1 MSSMLRVDAIDLHY
15 GAAQAL
21 RSVSLA
27 AEPGK
32 VTCILGR
39 NGVGKTSLLDAL
51 AGQQPVSK
59 GSITLDGSDITRLN
73 PSERARRGIA
83 YVPQGREIFP
93 LLTVEE
99 NLKTGFAPLKRED
112 RSIPPD
118 IFSLFPVLNGMLG
131 RRGGD
136 LSGGQQQQL
145 AIGRAL
151 VMRPRLLLLDEPTE
165 GIQPSIIKDIGR
177 AIAYLRNLG
186 QIAVV
191 LVEQYLD
198 FARELG
204 DFFAVMDRGA
214 IVYSCNRDTMDEAA
228 LKLAMAI

>member
-1 MSSMLRVDAIDLHY
+1 MLDVEAIDLHY

-21 RSVSLA
+21 RGVSLQ

-32 VTCILGR
+32 VTCVLGR
-39 NGVGKTSLLDAL
+39 NGVGKTSLLRAL
-51 AGQQPVSK
+51 IGQHRVSR
-59 GSITLDGSDITRLN
+59 GSIRWEGADITRLR
-73 PSERARRGIA
+73 PEDRARQGIG

-99 NLKTGFAPLKRED
+99 NLKTGFAPLKREQ
-112 RSIPPD
+112 RTIPD
-118 IFSLFPVLNGMLG
+118 DVFALFPVLGSMLR

-145 AIGRAL
+145 AIGRAM
-151 VMRPRLLLLDEPTE
+151 VMQPRLLLLDEPTE
-165 GIQPSIIKDIGR
+165 GIQPSIIKEIGR
-177 AIAYLRNLG
+177 AIGYLRNLG
-186 QIAVV
+186 GIAIV

-204 DFFAVMDRGA
+204 DHFAVMERGA
-214 IVYSCNRDTMDEAA
+214 IVYRCARADMDDGA
-228 LKLAMAI
+228 LRRALAL

>member
-1 MSSMLRVDAIDLHY
+1 MLEVRSIDLHY
-15 GAAQAL
+15 GAAQVL
-21 RSVSLA
+21 RGVSLV

-32 VTCILGR
+32 VTCVLGR
-39 NGVGKTSLLDAL
+39 NGVGKTSLLRAL
-51 AGQQPVSK
+51 VGQHPISK
-59 GSITLDGSDITRLN
+59 GSIEYDSHDITRLR
-73 PSERARRGIA
+73 PYERARRGIA

-99 NLKTGFAPLKRED
+99 NLKTGYAPLARAD
-112 RSIPPD
+112 RNIPD
-118 IFSLFPVLNGMLG
+118 DVFSLFPVLNSMLG

-177 AIAYLRNLG
+177 AIAYLRALG
-186 QIAVV
+186 GMAIV

-198 FARELG
+198 FAHELG
-204 DFFAVMDRGA
+204 DHFVVMDRGSITYA
-214 IVYSCNRDTMDEAA
+214 CDRATLDEGA
-228 LKLAMAI
+228 LRRAMAL

>member
-1 MSSMLRVDAIDLHY
+1 MLQIESIDLHY

-21 RSVSLA
+21 RNVSLSA
-27 AEPGK
+27 AAGK
-32 VTCILGR
+32 VTCVLGR
-39 NGVGKTSLLDAL
+39 NGVGKTSLLDAV
-51 AGQQPVSK
+51 AGQHAISK
-59 GSITLDGSDITRLN
+59 GAITFEGEDITRLR

-99 NLKTGFAPLKRED
+99 NLKTGFAPLKREQ
-112 RSIPPD
+112 RSIPD
-118 IFSLFPVLNGMLG
+118 DVFSLFPVLGGMLR

-177 AIAYLRNLG
+177 AISYLRNLG

-198 FARELG
+198 FAQELG
-204 DFFAVMDRGA
+204 DHFVAMDRGA
-214 IVYSCNRDTMDEAA
+214 IVYSCSRDTMDEAA
-228 LKLAMAI
+228 LRRALAL

>member
-1 MSSMLRVDAIDLHY
+1 VILVLDVNAVDLYY

-21 RSVSLA
+21 RAVSLK

-32 VTCILGR
+32 VTCVLGR
-39 NGVGKTSLLDAL
+39 NGVGKTSLLRAMV
-51 AGQQPVSK
+51 GHHPISR
-59 GSITLDGSDITRLN
+59 GSITFDGADVTRLR
-73 PSERARRGIA
+73 PYERARRGIA

-99 NLKTGFAPLKRED
+99 NLKTGFAPLKREQ
-112 RSIPPD
+112 RQIPD
-118 IFSLFPVLNGMLG
+118 DVFSLFPVLQGMLR

-151 VMRPRLLLLDEPTE
+151 VMKPRLLLLDEPTE

-177 AIAYLRNLG
+177 AIGYLRNLG
-186 QIAVV
+186 DIAIV

-204 DFFAVMDRGA
+204 DYFAVMDRGA
-214 IVYSCNRDTMDEAA
+214 VVYSCQRADMDEAA
-228 LKLAMAI
+228 LKRALAL

>member
-1 MSSMLRVDAIDLHY
+1 MLEVNAIDLHY

-21 RSVSLA
+21 RAVSLK

-32 VTCILGR
+32 VTCVLGR

-51 AGQQPVSK
+51 AGQQAISK
-59 GSITLDGSDITRLN
+59 GSITLDGADITKLR
-73 PSERARRGIA
+73 PYERARRGIA
-83 YVPQGREIFP
+83 YVPQGRDIFP

-99 NLKTGFAPLKRED
+99 NLETGYAPLR
-112 RSIPPD
+112 RQHRTIPD
-118 IFSLFPVLNGMLG
+118 AVFSLLPVLGATL
-131 RRGGD
+131 RRGGGD

-177 AIAYLRNLG
+177 AISYLRSLG
-186 QIAVV
+186 NIAIV

-198 FARELG
+198 FACELG
-204 DFFAVMDRGA
+204 DNFAVMDRGA
-214 IVYSCNRDTMDEAA
+214 IVYACSRDSMDEAA
-228 LKLAMAI
+228 VKRAMAI

>member
-1 MSSMLRVDAIDLHY
+1 MLDVSSIDLHY

-21 RSVSLA
+21 RAVSLT

-32 VTCILGR
+32 VTCVLGR
-39 NGVGKTSLLDAL
+39 NGVGKTSLLRAL
-51 AGQQPVSK
+51 IGQHPISK
-59 GSITLDGSDITRLN
+59 GSITFEGSDITRLK
-73 PSERARRGIA
+73 PYERARRGIA

-99 NLKTGFAPLKRED
+99 NLETGFAPLKRGE
-112 RSIPPD
+112 RTIPD
-118 IFSLFPVLNGMLG
+118 DVFSLFPVLNDMLR

-165 GIQPSIIKDIGR
+165 GIQPSIIKDIAR

-186 QIAVV
+186 KIAVV

-204 DFFAVMDRGA
+204 DYFAVMDRGA
-214 IVYSCNRDTMDEAA
+214 VVYSSTRADMDEAA
-228 LKLAMAI
+228 LKRALAI

>member
-1 MSSMLRVDAIDLHY
+1 M
-15 GAAQAL
+15 
-21 RSVSLA
+21 
-27 AEPGK
+27 
-32 VTCILGR
+32 TCVLGR
-39 NGVGKTSLLDAL
+39 NGVGKTSLLRAL
-51 AGQQPVSK
+51 VGQHPVSR
-59 GSITLDGSDITRLN
+59 GRSCGRATTSPRCG
-73 PSERARRGIA
+73 PYERARRGIA

-99 NLKTGFAPLKRED
+99 NLRDRLCAAAARERID
-112 RSIPPD
+112 PATTSSRCSRCSRD
-118 IFSLFPVLNGMLG
+118 MLR

-177 AIAYLRNLG
+177 AIAYLRGLG
-186 QIAVV
+186 QIAIV

-204 DFFAVMDRGA
+204 DHFAVMDRGSV
-214 IVYSCNRDTMDEAA
+214 VYACGRADLDEGA
-228 LKLAMAI
+228 LRRAMAL

>member
-1 MSSMLRVDAIDLHY
+1 M
-15 GAAQAL
+15 
-21 RSVSLA
+21 
-27 AEPGK
+27 
-32 VTCILGR
+32 
-39 NGVGKTSLLDAL
+39 
-51 AGQQPVSK
+51 
-59 GSITLDGSDITRLN
+59 
-73 PSERARRGIA
+73 
-83 YVPQGREIFP
+83 PQGREIFP

-99 NLKTGFAPLKRED
+99 NLKSGFAPLPREQ
-112 RSIPPD
+112 RSVPD
-118 IFSLFPVLNGMLG
+118 DVFSLFPVLQGMLR

-177 AIAYLRNLG
+177 AITYLRSLG
-186 QIAVV
+186 KIAIV

-204 DFFAVMDRGA
+204 DHFAVMDRGA
-214 IVYSCNRDTMDEAA
+214 VVYSCNRDDIDEAA
-228 LKLAMAI
+228 LRRAMAI

>member
-1 MSSMLRVDAIDLHY
+1 MLEVNAIDLHY

-21 RSVSLA
+21 RAVSLK

-32 VTCILGR
+32 VTCVLGR

-51 AGQQPVSK
+51 AGQQAISK
-59 GSITLDGSDITRLN
+59 GSITLDGADITKLR
-73 PSERARRGIA
+73 PYERARRGIA

-112 RSIPPD
+112 RNIPD
-118 IFSLFPVLNGMLG
+118 DVFALFPVLNTMLG

-204 DFFAVMDRGA
+204 DHFAVMDRGA
-214 IVYSCNRDTMDEAA
+214 IVYACSRADMDEGA
-228 LKLAMAI
+228 LKRAMAI

>member
-1 MSSMLRVDAIDLHY
+1 MLNVNAVDLHY

-21 RSVSLA
+21 RGISLDA
-27 AEPGK
+27 QAGK
-32 VTCILGR
+32 VTCVLGR
-39 NGVGKTSLLDAL
+39 NGVGKSSLLRAVT
-51 AGQQPVSK
+51 GRHTVT
-59 GSITLDGSDITRLN
+59 GGTITLDGTDIIRLS
-73 PSERARRGIA
+73 PAERARRGVA

-99 NLKTGFAPLKRED
+99 NLETGFSPLRRGD
-112 RSIPPD
+112 RSIPD
-118 IFSLFPVLNGMLG
+118 DVYSLFPVLRSMLR

-151 VMRPRLLLLDEPTE
+151 VMRPKLLLLDEPTE

-177 AIAYLRNLG
+177 AIEYLRGLG
-186 QIAVV
+186 DMAIV

-204 DFFAVMDRGA
+204 DRLVVLDRGA
-214 IVYSCNRDTMDEAA
+214 VVYAADRETVDDAA
-228 LKLAMAI
+228 LKRALAI

>member
-1 MSSMLRVDAIDLHY
+1 MLEVNAVNLHY

-21 RSVSLA
+21 RGISLK

-32 VTCILGR
+32 VTCVLGR
-39 NGVGKTSLLDAL
+39 NGVGKTSLLRAIG
-51 AGQQPVSK
+51 GQK
-59 GSITLDGSDITRLN
+59 GISSGAITLGGVDISRLA
-73 PSERARRGIA
+73 PVDRARKGIA

-93 LLTVEE
+93 LLTVQE
-99 NLKTGFAPLKRED
+99 NLETGFAPLP
-112 RSIPPD
+112 RSERSVPD
-118 IFSLFPVLNGMLG
+118 DVFSLFPVLKDMLG

-151 VMRPRLLLLDEPTE
+151 VMRPKLLLLDEPTE

-177 AIAYLRNLG
+177 AISYLRGLKEMA
-186 QIAVV
+186 IV

-198 FARELG
+198 FAQELG
-204 DFFAVMDRGA
+204 DYLIVMDRGS
-214 IVYSCNRDTMDEAA
+214 IVYQSDKAGMDEGAIKRA
-228 LKLAMAI
+228 LAI